1 MKRRTGFL
9 VSGLIAMLVLMSSLV
24 FAVAF
29 GGKATATGVVKK
41 NGTFARIGKSKHRTG
56 KVKILV
62 ITITDKFGR
71 ERTITNW
78 KYVGGK
84 GTSRP
89 TVKFT
94 GSDKPK
100 KGEHVS
106 IDIETQTPGPSG
118 GFPLMDLHLY

>member
-9 VSGLIAMLVLMSSLV
+9 VLVLVAAFLLSTVSV
-24 FAVAF
+24 FAFA
-29 GGKATATGVVKK
+29 GKATATGVVKK